1 LLAAQD
7 RLALCEFDFATAEAG
22 YNVALITLSRAT
34 GTMVNTQDMDDML
47 RSPCIAARKP
57 NAAQSPFVGATPA
70 ANRAPQ
76 PVAAAAMLP
85 PYPAVEQPVAQQVP
99 YNVPQAQAVTQ
110 QAVTQQATPPWLLQR
125 PPALEAPFPTLGMR
139 LDQLEAR

>member
-1 LLAAQD
+1 
-7 RLALCEFDFATAEAG
+7 
-22 YNVALITLSRAT
+22 
-34 GTMVNTQDMDDML
+34 
-47 RSPCIAARKP
+47 
-57 NAAQSPFVGATPA
+57 
-70 ANRAPQ
+70 
-76 PVAAAAMLP
+76 MLP